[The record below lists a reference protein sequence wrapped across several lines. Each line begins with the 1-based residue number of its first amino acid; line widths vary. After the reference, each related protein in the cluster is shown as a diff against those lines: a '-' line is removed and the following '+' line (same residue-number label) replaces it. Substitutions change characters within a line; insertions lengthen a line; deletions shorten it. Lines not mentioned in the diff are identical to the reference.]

1 MADKWIEVT
10 DKAERVN
17 HWMLAISCN
26 LLFITGMGMMYKELN
41 FLSFLGLGLVSLK
54 TLHNYLGIVFI
65 IALVRSTAMWWL
77 EAGHFDMPEDWEW
90 IKCAGGYLWHVDKV
104 PETGKYNPGQKLF
117 FLTVVAYGALMG
129 ATGLIMWIQPSLLS
143 MELLRWMYPAHAL
156 GFVVLFAFFFVHLY
170 LGTIGNPG
178 TLSAMIN
185 GTCTKAWA
193 RKQHPGWLKEME
205 EADRFEPWGEQKKN
219 Y

>member
-17 HWMLAISCN
+17 HWMLAISCI

-129 ATGLIMWIQPSLLS
+129 ATGLIMWIQPSLLHGAS
-143 MELLRWMYPAHAL
+143 PLDVPGSCVGICGPVCLLLCSPVSGNNRQSRHTFCHDQWHVHEGL
-156 GFVVLFAFFFVHLY
+156 GKEAAPRVAQ
-170 LGTIGNPG
+170 GNG
-178 TLSAMIN
+178 RSRSI
-185 GTCTKAWA
+185 
-193 RKQHPGWLKEME
+193 
-205 EADRFEPWGEQKKN
+205 
-219 Y
+219 